1 MNIQEKIEYL
11 QNNIRHIP
19 DFPKPGIILRDLTM
33 CYANTKCMHN
43 LIDIIKAYISERDF
57 DAVIGID
64 AKGFIFS
71 SIIAYI
77 FNKPLILVRK
87 KGKLPGKTISTTL
100 NTEYSTDII
109 ELDIDSI
116 TPYRKFLFL
125 DDVLATGGTTIAANN
140 LLKKANPKNKIIY
153 SLFVIELDYLSGRD
167 NILSTL
173 GKDFQYD
180 SIIHYKK

>member
-1 MNIQEKIEYL
+1 MNIKDKIEYL
-11 QNNIRHIP
+11 KSNIRHIP

-33 CYANTKCMHN
+33 CYANSKCMYN
-43 LIDIIKAYISERDF
+43 LISIITTYVSDKDF

-77 FNKPLILVRK
+77 FNKPLILIRK
-87 KGKLPGKTISTTL
+87 KGKLPGKTLSTAL

-116 TPYRKFLFL
+116 TPYQKFLFL
-125 DDVLATGGTTIAANN
+125 DDVLATGGTTIAVNN
-140 LLKKANPKNKIIY
+140 LLRKANPENKVTY
-153 SLFVIELDYLSGRD
+153 SLFVIELDYLSGKES
-167 NILSTL
+167 ILSNF
-173 GKDFQYD
+173 GSNFKYD
-180 SIIHYKK
+180 SIIHYTA